1 MGLLEVTQE
10 VLVGTID
17 HYYFANGCTDCLYS
31 RIYCCT
37 VYLFNFLRKMPRK
50 IPDYALKIIGI
61 SFGFTLGFIILE
73 VTARFLP
80 ASDIFSQKLPLN
92 CKSPIS
98 SFSEVDQDCLFQRPA
113 RKYGV
118 YTKGKFPPFPVY
130 ALKTSNDIGQFSDVD
145 FSETTKNNLEILPII
160 SIGDSYVEALQ
171 VSNSKTYHGL
181 LNQYIGNNGK
191 KIRSTAIGSGG
202 NPLSQYLVSAMFAK
216 KSLENLNSIFIF
228 SIVSNDFEKSII
240 GGKSIQYGGFFKL
253 SDDGRSE
260 HIFVNRASSPTT
272 TIRRIIFNI
281 SALSRYFTINFS
293 IYNLAYTYP
302 FCMLAEFPCDAI
314 NTFKANIMNTSESED
329 FQRYENSRKAS
340 DIFLL
345 KLSKL
350 RESSAERKNT
360 VFVIDADRQHIY
372 NPSLQKSEYFNTQR
386 KYFIEKAKSY
396 GFKVID
402 MEPVFSNNYQKH
414 KQKFEFSND
423 GHWNSHAHE
432 IVSKEIAK
440 ELNLKPRTQ

>member
-1 MGLLEVTQE
+1 
-10 VLVGTID
+10 
-17 HYYFANGCTDCLYS
+17 
-31 RIYCCT
+31 
-37 VYLFNFLRKMPRK
+37 MPRK
-50 IPDYALKIIGI
+50 IPDYALKIFGI

-73 VTARFLP
+73 ITARFLP
-80 ASDIFSQKLPLN
+80 ASDIFSQKLPLI

-113 RKYGV
+113 RTHGV
-118 YTKGKFPPFPVY
+118 YTKGRFPPFPVY
-130 ALKTSNDIGQFSDVD
+130 AFKTSNDIGQFSDVD
-145 FSETTKNNLEILPII
+145 FSETTTNSLGILPII

-181 LNQYIGNNGK
+181 LNKYIGNNGK

-202 NPLSQYLVSAMFAK
+202 NPLSQYLISAMFAK
-216 KSLENLNSIFIF
+216 KSLDNLNSIFIF

-240 GGKSIQYGGFFKL
+240 GGKGVKYGGLFKL
-253 SDDGRSE
+253 SDDDQSE
-260 HIFVNRASSPTT
+260 HIFINRSSSSATS
-272 TIRRIIFNI
+272 IRRTIFNI
-281 SALSRYFTINFS
+281 SALSRYFTINLEV
-293 IYNLAYTYP
+293 YNFAYKYP
-302 FCMLAEFPCDAI
+302 FCILANFPCDD
-314 NTFKANIMNTSESED
+314 NKTFKANIMNTSESED
-329 FQRYENSRKAS
+329 FQRYQNSRKAS

-350 RESSAERKNT
+350 RETSAERKNT

-396 GFKVID
+396 GFTVID
-402 MEPVFSNNYQKH
+402 MEPVFSNHYQKH
-414 KQKFEFSND
+414 NQKFEFSND
-423 GHWNSHAHE
+423 GHWNSHAHK

-440 ELNLKPRTQ
+440 KLNLTARPQ